1 MSPQA
6 LPEGASA
13 TPAEAAR
20 GAADGTDPLVMVE
33 AWKASGPSTP
43 DPVVLAVVESLA
55 RRAAAM
61 PDEAVRQWLVQRMQA
76 RMASPGLQPALP
88 AASTGTVPRPGLTAL
103 GDLIDRL
110 GRTPTQAPAAPS
122 PPAGRHAAPAAARGR
137 PAAPAPVALKAV
149 TAFQG
154 TWSRLRAEQRLR
166 QALAQVPAMAGPLN
180 SLQVVHRALQAM
192 QALSPAYLDAFL
204 AHVDGLIALEQAAGT
219 SEPVPRG
226 APPAEPRRRGGAT
239 ARRKA

>member
-1 MSPQA
+1 MNPQA
-6 LPEGASA
+6 VPEGAP
-13 TPAEAAR
+13 TGPAESAPDAV
-20 GAADGTDPLVMVE
+20 AGTDPRVMVE

-43 DPVVLAVVESLA
+43 DPVALAVVESLA

-61 PDEAVRQWLVQRMQA
+61 PDEAARRWLVQRMQA
-76 RMASPGLQPALP
+76 RMTSPDREPAP
-88 AASTGTVPRPGLTAL
+88 RTAAAGAAARPGLAAL
-103 GDLIDRL
+103 GDLVDRL
-110 GRTPTQAPAAPS
+110 GRTPTVAPATPSPSPGHRAPS
-122 PPAGRHAAPAAARGR
+122 APAHGR
-137 PAAPAPVALKAV
+137 PAAAAPAGLKAV

-180 SLQVVHRALQAM
+180 SSQVVHRALQAM

-226 APPAEPRRRGGAT
+226 APPTEPRRRGGAT